1 MRIARTICFLILR
14 SPRSERLK
22 GRGSHGAKKLASPS
36 WFETPAS
43 RAPHHEGLAKAR
55 NRRAATSL
63 TLVSLFLASASAFAR
78 ADEASLYAAAKA
90 EGQVVWYTTL
100 IVNQAVRPLV
110 DAFQKKYP
118 GIDVQF
124 NRADSIPTA
133 LKIINEG
140 RAGQPQADVFD
151 GIETEPAIAKAGLI
165 EKYVSVH
172 ADKYPAEM
180 KDPEGLW
187 IATNLY
193 FLTPGYNTTLVSKEA
208 APKKLDDLL
217 DPKWK
222 GKMAW
227 STARSAGGPIFVG
240 AVLKQMGDDA
250 GLAWLKRLARQ
261 DVVNTDI
268 TARAVLDQVIAGEY
282 PIALSIFNH
291 HAVLSAQKGAPVDW
305 IKLDPIAAPLQV
317 TSLVKGSRHPNAGKL
332 LLDFIASEEG
342 QRVLAASDYLPAMPS
357 VQAKT
362 PTLKPEAGG
371 FKPSY
376 FPPDAFARDGEKWQ
390 TTYNELFR

>member
-1 MRIARTICFLILR
+1 M
-14 SPRSERLK
+14 SRL
-22 GRGSHGAKKLASPS
+22 GTDLCAL
-36 WFETPAS
+36 TMT
-43 RAPHHEGLAKAR
+43 
-55 NRRAATSL
+55 AACG
-63 TLVSLFLASASAFAR
+63 AR
-78 ADEASLYAAAKA
+78 ADEASLYAAAKS

-100 IVNQAVRPLV
+100 IVNQAVLPLV
-110 DAFQKKYP
+110 SAFRKKYP
-118 GIDVQF
+118 GVDVQF
-124 NRADSIPTA
+124 SRADSIPTA

-140 RAGQPQADVFD
+140 RAGAPQADIFD
-151 GIETEPAIAKAGLI
+151 GIETEPPIARAGLVDP
-165 EKYVSVH
+165 YVSVH
-172 ADKYPAEM
+172 ANRYPAEL
-180 KDPEGLW
+180 KDPRGMW

-193 FLTPGYNTTLVSKEA
+193 FLTPGYNTTLVPAAS
-208 APKKLDDLL
+208 APKTLDDLL
-217 DPKWK
+217 DPRWK

-240 AVLKQMGDDA
+240 AVLKQMGDKA
-250 GLAWLKRLARQ
+250 GRVWLERFAKQ

-317 TSLVKGSRHPNAGKL
+317 TSLVKGSRHPNAAKL

-357 VQAKT
+357 VAAKT
-362 PTLKPEAGG
+362 PSLKPEAGG
-371 FKPSY
+371 FKPLY
-376 FPPDAFARDGEKWQ
+376 FPPDAFAADGEKWQ
-390 TTYNELFR
+390 ATYNELFR